1 MFNRLLPKNT
11 LQLVLQRT
19 YRVNN
24 LILSPRRLFSAAEDL
39 MLEKK
44 AYAVNMPEI
53 MEAKVFFFDDENNFQ
68 LYVFLQ
74 DGKVTK
80 WLKDEGDEFHI
91 GEAICE
97 ISTAGLTIAFEA
109 ERAGVLLQRLVYEGQ
124 VIEVNTPIAHAA
136 IDKQAYMDYI
146 DHKRVEAMED
156 AMQAEIKEEVEKKQE
171 KSKKP
176 DNLVLM
182 REIKH
187 LIQDGHIEDGSGKT
201 TYQLVMQSV

>member
-1 MFNRLLPKNT
+1 M
-11 LQLVLQRT
+11 
-19 YRVNN
+19 
-24 LILSPRRLFSAAEDL
+24 
-39 MLEKK
+39 
-44 AYAVNMPEI
+44 
-53 MEAKVFFFDDENNFQ
+53 
-68 LYVFLQ
+68 
-74 DGKVTK
+74 
-80 WLKDEGDEFHI
+80 
-91 GEAICE
+91 
-97 ISTAGLTIAFEA
+97 TIAFEA

-201 TYQLVMQSV
+201 TY